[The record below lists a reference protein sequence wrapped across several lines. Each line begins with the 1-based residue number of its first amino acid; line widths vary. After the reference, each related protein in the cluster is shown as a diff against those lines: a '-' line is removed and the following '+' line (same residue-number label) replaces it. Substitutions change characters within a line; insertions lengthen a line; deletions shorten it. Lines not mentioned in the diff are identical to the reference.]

1 MPIFRTLNHD
11 FFKKWSP
18 QMTYFLGYIAADGAI
33 TIGKRGNCYLEVQSI
48 DRELPYMLKK
58 AMGAGH
64 KVTEVNRGRARHL
77 IYRLQVGSKKMVK
90 DLAKVG
96 IFPKKARRLILPVI
110 PKQYFAD
117 FVRGYFDG
125 DGNVN
130 FTLVKRYDRPSYN
143 KHLHTVFTSCSKKII
158 NSLFK
163 RLKEE
168 IEMGGGS
175 IHFASGAFRLLY
187 AGYDSVKLFHFMYK
201 SCPNLFLKRKY
212 KYFKRAIQQFQKNY
226 GPVV

>member
-18 QMTYFLGYIAADGAI
+18 QMVYLLGYIAADGAV

-48 DRELPYMLKK
+48 DKELPLMLKR

-64 KVTEVNRGRARHL
+64 KVAVVNRSRTRHL
-77 IYRLQVGSKKMVK
+77 IYRLQIGSKEMVK
-90 DLAKVG
+90 DLAEVG

-130 FTLVKRYDRPSYN
+130 FTLVKRYDRLSYN
-143 KHLHTVFTSCSKKII
+143 KHLHTVFTSCSKKMI
-158 NSLFK
+158 NALFI

-168 IEMGGGS
+168 IKMMGGS
-175 IHFASGAFRLLY
+175 KHFAGGAFRLLY
-187 AGYDSVKLFHFMYK
+187 AGHDSTKLFHFMYR
-201 SCPNLFLKRKY
+201 SRRSLFLKRKY
-212 KYFKRAIQQFQKNY
+212 RYFKKAIQQFRKNY